1 MDKKKIKSKVKSK
14 VKRINSRAK
23 GASGERELAKFLS
36 ERGYEAR
43 RGQQFC
49 GANGDQDVICEKLSR
64 LSIECKRVQALNID
78 KALMKCVED
87 MNKGQIAS
95 VWHRR
100 NGEQWKVTILAEDLI
115 RMLDD
120 GYLSLG

>member
-1 MDKKKIKSKVKSK
+1 M

-23 GASGERELAKFLS
+23 GARGERELSKFLS
-36 ERGYEAR
+36 DRGYPSR

-64 LSIECKRVQALNID
+64 LSIECKRVQNLNID

-87 MNKGQIAS
+87 KKEEQIAT

-100 NGEQWKVTILAEDLI
+100 DNEEWKVTLKASDLLGLI
-115 RMLDD
+115 DE
-120 GYLSLG
+120 GYLSLE